1 MPWRKR
7 WTHRKWSIRPAENV
21 VQVLVSDTSVFIDLE
36 RAELIEVCFTLP
48 YQFAVPDV
56 MYERELEDYGGP
68 ELIRHG
74 LEVVKSSD
82 QITTLATQYAR
93 TVKSISVPDAFA
105 IALAKSHGWQ
115 LLAGDGGLRN
125 LAAAEQVDCH
135 GVLWVFDQLHT
146 TKSVRP
152 RPLYEALTI
161 VSEHPRC
168 RLPRREIQKRL
179 KIYQPANR

>member
-1 MPWRKR
+1 M
-7 WTHRKWSIRPAENV
+7 
-21 VQVLVSDTSVFIDLE
+21 QVLVSDTSVFIDLE
-36 RAELIEVCFTLP
+36 RAGLVEVCFTLP

-56 MYERELEDYGGP
+56 MYERELKDYGGP
-68 ELIRHG
+68 ELIRWG
-74 LEVVKSSD
+74 LKVVKSSD
-82 QITTLATQYAR
+82 RITALATQYAR

-125 LAAAEQVDCH
+125 LAVAEQVDCH
-135 GVLWVFDQLHT
+135 GVLWVFDQLHL
-146 TKSVRP
+146 TKSVRS
-152 RPLYEALTI
+152 RLLHDALTV

-179 KIYQPANR
+179 KIYQPADR